1 MPAIPPVQSW
11 YHEAT
16 GSFTHLVRDPGGAA
30 AAVIDPVLDFDPS
43 SGRLGT
49 TFIEPV
55 AEYVERERLDL
66 VWILETHAHADH
78 LSAGGWLKNR
88 TGACLGAGQGIR
100 EVQARFAEFYN
111 LGNDFVADGRQFD
124 RLFADGEVFSLG
136 ALPIRVLAT
145 PGHTNDSVTYLA
157 GDAAFIG
164 DTLFAP
170 DYGTARCDFP
180 GGSAADL
187 HASIQRLFELDGE
200 TRLFLC
206 HDYPPGGRDPEASFT
221 VNEQRAGN
229 VQLKDATDLEQ
240 FVALRES
247 RDATLDVPQLILP
260 ALQVNIRGGR
270 LPEPE
275 SNGTRY
281 LKIPLDR
288 L

>member
-1 MPAIPPVQSW
+1 MSAIPQVRSW
-11 YHEAT
+11 YHEPT
-16 GSFTHLVRDPGGAA
+16 GSFTHLVRDPGGPA
-30 AAVIDPVLDFDPS
+30 AAVIDPVLDFDAT

-49 TFIEPV
+49 TFIEAV
-55 AEYVERERLDL
+55 AEQVERDRLDL

-78 LSAGGWLKNR
+78 LSAAAWLRNR
-88 TGACLGAGQGIR
+88 TGARLGVGQGIR

-111 LGNDFVADGRQFD
+111 LGPDFVADGSQFD
-124 RLFADGEVFSLG
+124 RLFADGDQFSLG
-136 ALPIRVLAT
+136 ALTIRVVAT
-145 PGHTNDSVTYLA
+145 PGHTSDSVTYVA

-180 GGSAADL
+180 GGDAADL
-187 HASIQRLFELDGE
+187 HDSIQRIFGFGGD

-206 HDYPPGGRDPEASFT
+206 HDYPPDGREPVASFT
-221 VNEQRAGN
+221 VDEQRSGN
-229 VQLKDATDLEQ
+229 VHLKKAEDREA
-240 FVALRES
+240 FVALREG
-247 RDATLDVPQLILP
+247 RDATLDAPQLILP

>member
-1 MPAIPPVQSW
+1 MTAVPQVRSW

-16 GSFTHLVRDPGGAA
+16 GSFTHLLRDPAGTA
-30 AAVIDPVLDFDPS
+30 AAVIDPVLDFDPA

-49 TFIEPV
+49 AFIEAV
-55 AEYVERERLDL
+55 AEHVVQDGLDL
-66 VWILETHAHADH
+66 AWILETHAHADH
-78 LSAGGWLKNR
+78 LSAAAWLRNR
-88 TGACLGAGQGIR
+88 TGARLGVGQGIR
-100 EVQARFAEFYN
+100 EVQERFAGFYN
-111 LGNDFVADGRQFD
+111 LGEEFV
-124 RLFADGEVFSLG
+124 RLFADGDEFSLG
-136 ALPIRVLAT
+136 ELAIRVLAT
-145 PGHTNDSVTYLA
+145 PGHTSDSVTYLA

-187 HASIQRLFELDGE
+187 HGSIQRLFELDGA

-206 HDYPPGGRDPEASFT
+206 HDYPPGGRDPVASFT
-221 VNEQRAGN
+221 VDEQRSGN
-229 VQLKDATDLEQ
+229 VHLKDAGDLES
-240 FVALRES
+240 FVALREG